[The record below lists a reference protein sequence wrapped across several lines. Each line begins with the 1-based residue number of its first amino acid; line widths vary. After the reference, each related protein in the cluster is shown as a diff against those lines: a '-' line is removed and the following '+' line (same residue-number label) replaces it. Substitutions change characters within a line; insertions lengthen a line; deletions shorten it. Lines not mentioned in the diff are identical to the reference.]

1 MVHKS
6 KNYKPLSITYSYLKQ
21 LNTEFRLL
29 LSKMEKSSPSKKGE
43 RKPGSKLSLQKKTR
57 STKAE
62 RNKALGAP
70 ATISL
75 VDLNETCEFKDG
87 KSLSMAWGGKGDAES
102 VSGTRIGRLDQSL
115 SLVTR
120 KPVSGALIVRHKVVC
135 PVTEPS

>member
-1 MVHKS
+1 
-6 KNYKPLSITYSYLKQ
+6 
-21 LNTEFRLL
+21 
-29 LSKMEKSSPSKKGE
+29 MEKTSPSKKGE

-102 VSGTRIGRLDQSL
+102 VSGTRIGRLDESL

-120 KPVSGALIVRHKVVC
+120 KPVSGALIESDTKLSAQLQNLDRCFKVVC
-135 PVTEPS
+135 RNRDYDIYRNDPKFSDR